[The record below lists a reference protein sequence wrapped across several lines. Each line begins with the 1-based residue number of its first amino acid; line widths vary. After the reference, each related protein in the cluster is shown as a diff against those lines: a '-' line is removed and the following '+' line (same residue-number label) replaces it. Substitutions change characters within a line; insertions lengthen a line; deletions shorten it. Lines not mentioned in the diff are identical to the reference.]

1 MKHTFIVFR
10 TYSFP
15 HQAEMDLN
23 KLQNEGVEAYL
34 SDANMGSFGF
44 LGAATG
50 GVKIHVS
57 EKDLERADEILSDNK
72 TQSNNE

>member
-1 MKHTFIVFR
+1 MEKSFIIFR
-10 TYSFP
+10 TYSFT

-34 SDANMGSFGF
+34 SDTNMGSFSF

-57 EKDLERADEILSDNK
+57 KKDLERVQEILPDD
-72 TQSNNE
+72 TNNE

>member
-1 MKHTFIVFR
+1 MEKSFIVFR
-10 TYSFP
+10 TYSFT

-23 KLQNEGVEAYL
+23 KLQNEGIDAYI
-34 SDANMGSFGF
+34 SDANMGSFSF

-57 EKDLERADEILSDNK
+57 EKDLERAEEALPNKQSQSDDE
-72 TQSNNE
+72 

>member
-1 MKHTFIVFR
+1 MERTFIVFR

-15 HQAEMDLN
+15 HEAEMDLN
-23 KLQNEGVEAYL
+23 KLKSEGVDVYL
-34 SDANMGSFGF
+34 SDTNMGSFSF

-57 EKDLERADEILSDNK
+57 EDDLVRADEILSDN
-72 TQSNNE
+72 QSQSQNE

>member
-1 MKHTFIVFR
+1 MEKSFIVFR
-10 TYSFP
+10 TYSFT

-23 KLQNEGVEAYL
+23 KLHNEGVEAYL
-34 SDANMGSFGF
+34 SDANMGSFSF

-57 EKDLERADEILSDNK
+57 EKDLERADEILPDKKS
-72 TQSNNE
+72 QSNNE